1 MARKSPK
8 DSAAQRD
15 SMQSII
21 KMSSDE
27 MINRA
32 RREALEGI
40 RRLAPKPSGYAP
52 GELWPGESL
61 DLGGFTIAKG
71 KRKKS
76 NGMEGMA

>member
-15 SMQSII
+15 SMKSVI

-40 RRLAPKPSGYAP
+40 RRLSPKPSGYAP
-52 GELWPGESL
+52 GELWPGESI
-61 DLGGFTIAKG
+61 DLGGFTIVKG
-71 KRKKS
+71 KRKKAKS
-76 NGMEGMA
+76 TEGFA

>member
-8 DSAAQRD
+8 DSANQRGAMK
-15 SMQSII
+15 SAI
-21 KMSSDE
+21 KESADE

-40 RRLAPKPSGYAP
+40 RRLGPKPSGYAP
-52 GELWPGESL
+52 GELWPGESM
-61 DLGGFTIAKG
+61 DLGGFTVVKG

-76 NGMEGMA
+76 KGMEGMA